1 MVLTFIG
8 ALHEVTGSCTMLTVG
23 GKNYLVDCGMEQ
35 GRDIFENIP
44 IPVSMEEIE
53 AVFLTHAHIDHS
65 GLLPKLYK
73 DGFRGPIYATG
84 ATCDLCAI
92 MLADSAHIQESE
104 AEWKSRKSK
113 RAGETTIEPIYTL
126 EDAEGTLS
134 LFRRMEYNE
143 RLTVNDGVD
152 VRFVDAGHLLG
163 SASIELWLTEAGQ
176 TKKIVFS
183 GDIGNTDQPI
193 IKDPEPVKE
202 ADYLVMESTY
212 GDRLHENP
220 GNPLNTVSELAS
232 IIQRTLDR
240 GGSLIIPSFA
250 VGRTQEML
258 FAIREIKEKGWVHG
272 HDGFKVYVDSP
283 LATEATGIFLQCD
296 RSYFDDEMLAVL
308 NRGINPIWFD
318 GIELS
323 LSLEE
328 SKAINSNPEP
338 KVILSA
344 SGMCDAGR
352 IRHHLKHNLWKAQN
366 TVLFV
371 GYQAEGTLGRI
382 LQDGARTVTLFNE
395 KIVVNAEICTLH
407 GTSGHA
413 DRQGLINWLTAM
425 SKKPETV
432 FLNHGEDSCCL
443 SFRDLLTSQYGYQ
456 VEAPY
461 SGSEFDLLAGNYI
474 LQAEGKRLARKEDSP
489 GGDPRA
495 AEAYKALLEA
505 ATALLELVKKCRGRA
520 NKDLKKFTNQILSL
534 TEKWK

>member
-1 MVLTFIG
+1 
-8 ALHEVTGSCTMLTVG
+8 MLTVG

-152 VRFVDAGHLLG
+152 VRFIDAGHLLG
-163 SASIELWLTEAGQ
+163 SASIELWLTEAG
-176 TKKIVFS
+176 
-183 GDIGNTDQPI
+183 
-193 IKDPEPVKE
+193 
-202 ADYLVMESTY
+202 

-443 SFRDLLTSQYGYQ
+443 SFRDLLRSQYGYQ

-461 SGSEFDLLAGNYI
+461 SGSEFDLLTGNYI

-489 GGDPRA
+489 AGDPRA